1 MTCHVERDP
10 AHEGRYRIARWSP
23 WPRKPVPILDDLD
36 EDEAVAR
43 LFAGYHGTD
52 DGGLQEALEKLIL
65 ARMKNRHIHAPE
77 GVDRVLDRAVRTLER
92 MRKERT

>member
-1 MTCHVERDP
+1 VTCHVERDP

-23 WPRKPVPILDDLD
+23 WPRSPVPILDDLD

-43 LFAGYHGTD
+43 IFAGYYGTD
-52 DGGLQEALEKLIL
+52 ADGLKEALEKLAL
-65 ARMKNRHIHAPE
+65 SRMVNRHIHAPE

-92 MRKERT
+92 MQKERT